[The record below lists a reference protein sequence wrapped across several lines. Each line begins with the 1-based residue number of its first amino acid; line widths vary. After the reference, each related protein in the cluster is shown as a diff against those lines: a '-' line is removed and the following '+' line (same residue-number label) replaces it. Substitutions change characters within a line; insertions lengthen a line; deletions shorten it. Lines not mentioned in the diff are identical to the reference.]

1 MKRICVMY
9 LTRPKKESQCF
20 GRSVNLLNLIVI
32 PCYTFYCTYTPYA
45 TNGPIMQ
52 QRIKITFQDVP

>member
-1 MKRICVMY
+1 MY